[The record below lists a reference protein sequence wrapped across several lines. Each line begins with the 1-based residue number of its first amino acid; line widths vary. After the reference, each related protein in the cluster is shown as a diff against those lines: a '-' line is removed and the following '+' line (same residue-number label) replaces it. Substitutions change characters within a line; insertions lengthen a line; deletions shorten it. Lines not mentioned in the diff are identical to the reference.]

1 MKRKLFIFFL
11 FFLLVF
17 SLDVKASPVTEIS
30 ETEREILME
39 QYKELKK
46 RLNYLRWYV
55 KKFAIQEELGA
66 IAYSVIDLSQE
77 STLLQKNSENAYSI
91 ASITKLMTAVVASE
105 NIDINQEVTLAQEM
119 FLPNSWQRQ
128 SPAIFPGAKIL
139 AGDLMKASLIQSTN
153 NAAHSL
159 THLVSE
165 KDFIEL
171 MNEKA
176 SEIGMNDTSFHDAHG
191 LSEKN
196 ESSAQDLAKLLAYV
210 LENKPHLLEI
220 TKEKKFQ
227 LPGEC
232 PEHGWICTFMN
243 LNIFHGIAEFVG
255 GKSGFTN
262 AAGNTFAGVFSF
274 EDTPY
279 SIVLLNTKSRTK
291 DTQKIW
297 EWLKEKPQS

>member
-1 MKRKLFIFFL
+1 MKRKIFIFSL
-11 FFLLVF
+11 FFLLAF
-17 SLDVKASPVTEIS
+17 SPNAKAGSTPEIS
-30 ETEREILME
+30 EEEREVLME
-39 QYKELKK
+39 QYKEIKK

-55 KKFAIQEELGA
+55 KKFAIQEDLGSMSYL
-66 IAYSVIDLSQE
+66 ILDLSQE
-77 STLLQKNSENAYSI
+77 STLLQKNSEDIHSI
-91 ASITKLMTAVVASE
+91 ASITKLMTAIVTSE
-105 NIDINQEVTLAQEM
+105 NIDINQEVTLVQEM
-119 FLPNSWQRQ
+119 FLLNSWQRQ
-128 SPAIFPGAKIL
+128 SPAIFPGARVL

-153 NAAHSL
+153 NAAQSL
-159 THLVSE
+159 THLISE

-191 LSEKN
+191 LSKEN
-196 ESSAQDLAKLLAYV
+196 ESSAKDLTKLLAYI
-210 LENKPHLLEI
+210 LKNKPHLLEI
-220 TKEKKFQ
+220 TKEEKFQ
-227 LPGEC
+227 LPGRC
-232 PEHGWICTFMN
+232 PEHNWICTFLN

-255 GKSGFTN
+255 GKTGFTN
-262 AAGNTFAGVFSF
+262 AAGNTFAGVFSI